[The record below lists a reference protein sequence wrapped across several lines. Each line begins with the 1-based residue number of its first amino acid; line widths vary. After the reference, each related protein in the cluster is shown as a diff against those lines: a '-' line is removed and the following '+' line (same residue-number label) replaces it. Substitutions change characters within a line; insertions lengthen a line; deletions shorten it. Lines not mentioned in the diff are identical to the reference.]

1 MQSKVFLSFVLTAAL
16 AASTAAAS
24 QPTRPA
30 SASADRRDVRLAD
43 EVGRSLEGYSR
54 LTIFDDVGA
63 QVENGT
69 VTLVGKVTAPIKSE
83 DLARRIARIDGVRE
97 LRNNIS
103 VLPVSPADDDL
114 RYRVARAI
122 YGNPAF
128 WRYAAMANPPIR
140 IIVENSRVTL
150 TGIVNSEVE
159 RMLAQSLATG
169 LGELSVTNL
178 LKTETKSN
186 FS

>member
-1 MQSKVFLSFVLTAAL
+1 MKSRVFLTFVI
-16 AASTAAAS
+16 AAAIAFS
-24 QPTRPA
+24 SVA
-30 SASADRRDVRLAD
+30 SAQEPSRVATPDRRDVRLAD
-43 EVGRSLEGYSR
+43 EIGRSIESYTR

-63 QVENGT
+63 QVENGI
-69 VTLVGKVTAPIKSE
+69 VTLIGKVTTPIKSR
-83 DLARRIARIDGVRE
+83 DLERRIARIDGVRE

-103 VLPVSPADDDL
+103 VLPASPADDDL

-140 IIVENSRVTL
+140 IVVENSRVTL

-169 LGELSVTNL
+169 LGELSVTNQ
-178 LKTETKSN
+178 LKTEMKGN

>member
-1 MQSKVFLSFVLTAAL
+1 MKARFLVTFVLGAAL
-16 AASTAAAS
+16 ALPGAAIA
-24 QPTRPA
+24 QPLP
-30 SASADRRDVRLAD
+30 ASADRRDVRLAD
-43 EVGRSLEGYSR
+43 EVGRSLEGYTR

-69 VTLVGKVTAPIKSE
+69 VTLVGKVTAPIKSQ
-83 DLARRIARIDGVRE
+83 DLERRIARIDGVRQ

-103 VLPVSPADDDL
+103 VLPVSPADDDI
-114 RYRVARAI
+114 RYRAARAI

-140 IIVENSRVTL
+140 ILVENSRVTL
-150 TGIVNSEVE
+150 TGVVNSEVE

-178 LKTETKSN
+178 LKTEMKSN